1 MDPREDPPVRVSLF
15 LLSLVAALTGTP
27 LRQAEAAH
35 DFVSAVADRL
45 GGDDIKEIDGG
56 VGDDSET
63 AVHKAP
69 SDARRILSIG
79 EALPA
84 PLIPRPILR
93 DAFPKLSRDAIGD
106 SPPPRARRL
115 ALLQSFLF

>member
-1 MDPREDPPVRVSLF
+1 MDPPEDPLVRVWLF

-35 DFVSAVADRL
+35 DFACAIADRL

-56 VGDDSET
+56 VGDDYET
-63 AVHKAP
+63 AVHRAP
-69 SDARRILSIG
+69 SGARWILSVG

-93 DAFPKLSRDAIGD
+93 DAFPDLPGDAIGD